1 MVHHTVLLRFVAEA
15 TDDQVDAVVEALRA
29 LPEQIPEIRSYR
41 VGRDAGFAED
51 NAHVL
56 VLATFADEAGWR
68 SYQDH
73 PAHRAVITDL
83 IAPIKASRH
92 AAQLEA

>member
-1 MVHHTVLLRFVAEA
+1 MVHHTVLLRFIAEA
-15 TDDQVDAVVEALRA
+15 TDDQVEAVVEGLRA

-51 NAHVL
+51 NADVL
-56 VLATFADEAGWR
+56 VLATFDDQAAWR

-73 PAHRAVITDL
+73 PAHRAVITEL

-92 AAQLEA
+92 AAQLDA